1 MRRVDIRRVIRI
13 FFVWLVNNSSLS
25 ENRARKRFSEHERE
39 GAHLENKSTE
49 DILRWAVDR
58 LGDRVAMGTA
68 FGATGLV
75 LLDIA
80 QKSVP
85 DLSVFTIESVAPRQT
100 IGEQAAE
107 HGEELYCRDA
117 DQCCYL
123 RKVEPLHRKL
133 GELDGWVTSL
143 RRDQSETRSHVD
155 LLSSFPALGDRR
167 VAKINPMAL
176 WDRKRV
182 WDYILEH
189 EVPYNPGVPEHWM
202 LAV

>member
-1 MRRVDIRRVIRI
+1 MRTVP
-13 FFVWLVNNSSLS
+13 
-25 ENRARKRFSEHERE
+25 ENDFSELERE

-58 LGDRVAMGTA
+58 FGDRVAMGTA

-80 QKSVP
+80 QKNVP
-85 DLSVFTIESVAPRQT
+85 DLSVFTIESVTPRQT

-107 HGEELYCRDA
+107 HGEELYRRDA

-133 GELDGWVTSL
+133 GELDG
-143 RRDQSETRSHVD
+143 
-155 LLSSFPALGDRR
+155 
-167 VAKINPMAL
+167 
-176 WDRKRV
+176 
-182 WDYILEH
+182 
-189 EVPYNPGVPEHWM
+189 
-202 LAV
+202 

>member
-13 FFVWLVNNSSLS
+13 FLVWLVNNLSLS

-85 DLSVFTIESVAPRQT
+85 DLSVFTIESVTPR
-100 IGEQAAE
+100 
-107 HGEELYCRDA
+107 
-117 DQCCYL
+117 
-123 RKVEPLHRKL
+123 
-133 GELDGWVTSL
+133 
-143 RRDQSETRSHVD
+143 
-155 LLSSFPALGDRR
+155 
-167 VAKINPMAL
+167 
-176 WDRKRV
+176 
-182 WDYILEH
+182 
-189 EVPYNPGVPEHWM
+189 
-202 LAV
+202 